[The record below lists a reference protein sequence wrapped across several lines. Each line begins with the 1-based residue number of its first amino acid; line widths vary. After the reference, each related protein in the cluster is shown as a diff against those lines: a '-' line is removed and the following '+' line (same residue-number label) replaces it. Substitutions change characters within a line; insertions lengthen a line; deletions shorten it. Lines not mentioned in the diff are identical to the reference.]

1 MKFLADI
8 AHKRSWMIVAVWVVL
23 IISVSCAAKVVG
35 SSFTSSR
42 ELPDTESSK
51 VQEILSKEFPSQRGD
66 SIQLVIE

>member
-23 IISVSCAAKVVG
+23 IISVSGAAKVVG

-42 ELPDTESSK
+42 ELPDTES
-51 VQEILSKEFPSQRGD
+51 
-66 SIQLVIE
+66 